1 MTSFYLKRLTRY
13 LELIKPTKH
22 KTIHAM
28 LLIKIFVRASLISPS
43 LNKLILSML
52 YVEKVVKAP
61 SIPMKRNVLRL
72 GETVVLSNAP
82 HKKPIANDPSR
93 FTVRVPQGKTLS
105 KYRCGKPE
113 IAYLKRA
120 LIAPPSA
127 IYKNFI
133 RFFAI
138 SLY

>member
-1 MTSFYLKRLTRY
+1 MASFYLKRLTRY
-13 LELIKPTKH
+13 LELMKPTKH
-22 KTIHAM
+22 KTIHAT

-43 LNKLILSML
+43 LSKLMLSRL

-72 GETVVLSNAP
+72 GEMVVLSNTP
-82 HKKPIANDPSR
+82 HKKPIANDPSK
-93 FTVRVPQGKTLS
+93 FTVNVPQGKTLS

-113 IAYLKRA
+113 IEYLKSA
-120 LIAPPSA
+120 PIAPPSA

-133 RFFAI
+133 VLVVL
-138 SLY
+138 SLC